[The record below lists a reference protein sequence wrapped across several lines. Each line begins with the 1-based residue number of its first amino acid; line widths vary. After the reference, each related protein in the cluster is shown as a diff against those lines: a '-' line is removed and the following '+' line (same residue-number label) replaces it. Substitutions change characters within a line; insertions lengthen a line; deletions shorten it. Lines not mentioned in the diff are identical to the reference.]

1 MSNFRFKNKGNSLC
15 MGWRSSCLAIV
26 TAVAVSSAVGFASEL
41 EKVRNDKVVA
51 WEEDLGAGEAVSPST
66 ERPALLLY
74 LTEGALTLSPK
85 DGTLTKVNAQPGK
98 VRFEATGFREIRNSS
113 SSPVRL
119 LRVDFHSGG
128 SPEQWGR
135 TGLSAHYQ
143 VLLENNFVRVYDI
156 FIPANSNEPQHTH
169 KDRIV
174 VCLAGA
180 ELTHLF
186 PNGRTEV
193 STLKTGQ
200 VAWRK
205 GSTHIGQNHSANDFH
220 AIAIE
225 PK

>member
-1 MSNFRFKNKGNSLC
+1 MHLRLWSVA
-15 MGWRSSCLAIV
+15 MV
-26 TAVAVSSAVGFASEL
+26 TAVAVSSVSFARES
-41 EKVRNDKVVA
+41 EKVRNDNVTV
-51 WEEDLGAGEAVSPST
+51 WGDDLNGGEAVAASDGK
-66 ERPALLLY
+66 PALILY
-74 LTEGALTLSPK
+74 LSE
-85 DGTLTKVNAQPGK
+85 GTLDLVAQGETLTSVEAKPGK
-98 VRFEATGFREIRNSS
+98 VKFEPTGFREIRNSG
-113 SSPVRL
+113 SSPFQL
-119 LRVDFHSGG
+119 LRVEFKSAG
-128 SPEQWGR
+128 SPERWGR
-135 TGLSAHYQ
+135 SGLSSHYQ

-186 PNGRTEV
+186 PDGRTEL
-193 STLKTGQ
+193 STLKTGE
-200 VAWRK
+200 VVWRK